1 MSQYNSKF
9 ANTQQQ
15 LQKQKNT
22 EKENERKRSSPYY
35 ENRTTIAIKKTT
47 RALLND
53 LANENRINSY
63 EMSDKIVQ
71 DYAKEHYPKR
81 YELFLKGKLKGQE
94 KLQGLSN
101 EDIK

>member
-1 MSQYNSKF
+1 MSEYNDKF
-9 ANTQQQ
+9 KMTQQNINRA
-15 LQKQKNT
+15 KSVK
-22 EKENERKRSSPYY
+22 KENERKKNNPYY
-35 ENRTTIAIKKTT
+35 QNRTTVAIKKST

-71 DYAKEHYPKR
+71 AYAKEHYPKR

-94 KLQGLSN
+94 KLQNLQS
-101 EDIK
+101 EDIY